1 MTWITSRAI
10 FEDVSQKVD
19 QYVDRNQ
26 LLPGNLRTEMI
37 AVGYEEEAVL
47 RQTAGGLKSIIAAL
61 RKTGND
67 SFTSLWLDAD
77 PQRFFD
83 IHGVYPGAFV
93 EVRDLTANDDQD
105 LLDVMSGDRHIE
117 IGVGDEFGRWCLSPA
132 DGSWL
137 IYAERYQSEAAIV
150 LARDLGPVRIL
161 RESVG
166 LRAHL

>member
-83 IHGVYPGAFV
+83 IHGVYP
-93 EVRDLTANDDQD
+93 
-105 LLDVMSGDRHIE
+105 
-117 IGVGDEFGRWCLSPA
+117 

-161 RESVG
+161 RESLG